1 MLEME
6 IIEPN
11 MIEMEILGQTPNTIG
26 GTTNYNELFN
36 KPKINGIEL
45 KGDKSLDEF
54 NIASN
59 ESDPTVPNHVK
70 NITQED
76 INRWNTSTGGGSSN
90 IYSANE
96 EIIGTYFGKPL
107 YRKVVTDIVIQKST
121 VYNETMI
128 ITILNIDKMVRMY
141 GTVDYSNGCH
151 QIGAYGNANFYS
163 LLQYTKQFNTVYF
176 YGANNYIGQKATV
189 IMEYTKT
196 TD

>member
-1 MLEME
+1 MEEKE
-6 IIEPN
+6 IILEK
-11 MIEMEILGQTPNTIG
+11 ESS
-26 GTTNYNELFN
+26 NELE
-36 KPKINGIEL
+36 IEL
-45 KGDKSLDEF
+45 EKESFNNINIDLSDYAKKDEIPNKLSQLENDENF
-54 NIASN
+54 ISS

-70 NITQED
+70 SITQED
-76 INRWNTSTGGGSSN
+76 IKKWNTNTGGGSSN

-107 YRKVVTDIVIQKST
+107 YRKVATDIVIQKST

-128 ITILNIDKMVRMY
+128 ATIYNIDKMVRMY
-141 GTVDYSNGCH
+141 GTVDYTNGCH
-151 QIGAYGNANFYS
+151 QIGAYANTNFYS